1 MADHQQNSTG
11 RPGLPALAILDADMK
26 RLGVKVDGDTQRAVA
41 RRALPLCVAPGE
53 TIQNQARVAQE
64 WVFVSDGIAASEQS
78 WSDGAT
84 TIARFFEAGS
94 FCANFTSLWTRDI
107 AADDLRAVT
116 QVTGLAFPDAFF
128 RHEYLHGGSFGT
140 YLRLKVMEAHVF
152 AKELVCAK
160 TSGRT
165 EVRYQFLQQYH
176 RNVIGT
182 VPQKDIARFLGIT
195 PQGLSR
201 FLRREKA
208 ASA

>member
-1 MADHQQNSTG
+1 M
-11 RPGLPALAILDADMK
+11 PALALLDADMQ
-26 RLGVKVDGDTQRAVA
+26 RLGVAVDADTQREVA
-41 RRALPLCVAPGE
+41 RRALPVHVAPGE
-53 TIQNQARVAQE
+53 TIQNQARVAQA

-116 QVTGLAFPDAFF
+116 HVTGRAFPDAVF
-128 RHEYLHGGSFGT
+128 RHEYLHGGAFGT
-140 YLRLKVMEAHVF
+140 YLRLKVMEAHLF

-165 EVRYQFLQQYH
+165 GVRYQFLQQYH

-182 VPQKDIARFLGIT
+182 VPQKDIARFMGIT

-208 ASA
+208 ASS